1 MMMIVYRNFKIFVLK
16 TVKYV
21 IKYNLKGEKRFIFV
35 MFEGWMFFY
44 TGWSIMR
51 VILIINTIVDE
62 DRRYLQAYFCHFYI
76 LSLSYQ

>member
-35 MFEGWMFFY
+35 MFEG
-44 TGWSIMR
+44 
-51 VILIINTIVDE
+51 
-62 DRRYLQAYFCHFYI
+62 
-76 LSLSYQ
+76 